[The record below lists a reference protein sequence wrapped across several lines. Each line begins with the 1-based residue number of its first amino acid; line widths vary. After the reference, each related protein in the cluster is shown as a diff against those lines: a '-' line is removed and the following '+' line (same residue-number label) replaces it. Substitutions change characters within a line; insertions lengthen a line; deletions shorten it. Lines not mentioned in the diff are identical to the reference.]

1 MSMSSAES
9 REIQFINFN
18 PVDPSSTESQQRVH
32 SHAAS
37 VAHARKRRLRVIEHQ
52 ASKSTQQSKDD
63 HRTSQRDQD
72 ERHRKLTAQNSV
84 ELEQSV
90 IPSPVNQLES
100 YRKDP
105 FMSFATPF
113 RPIEHF
119 LFNHCESCQILSFAT
134 TAVSA
139 NLV

>member
-1 MSMSSAES
+1 MSSAES
-9 REIQFINFN
+9 RDIQFINFN
-18 PVDPSSTESQQRVH
+18 PVEPSSTESQQRVH

-52 ASKSTQQSKDD
+52 ASKSIEQSKDD
-63 HRTSQRDQD
+63 HRAIQGDQD
-72 ERHRKLTAQNSV
+72 ESHRKLTAQNAV
-84 ELEQSV
+84 EEEQSV
-90 IPSPVNQLES
+90 IPNLVNQLVS

-119 LFNHCESCQILSFAT
+119 LFNHCELVWNTIRSYNSRIRQSCMK
-134 TAVSA
+134 
-139 NLV
+139 